1 MNFISQMALSLI
13 VTLVQSMMDNGLVAA
28 LQDLITEAF
37 NWDMPGEEKRKAVL
51 EKLKAI
57 GGVVGEAMAATAPW
71 LLNLALEA
79 LVAKA
84 KVEQEQ

>member
-1 MNFISQMALSLI
+1 MNFISQIALNLI

-28 LQDLITEAF
+28 LQELIEEAF
-37 NWDMPGEEKRKAVL
+37 NWDMPGEQKRAAVMQKL
-51 EKLKAI
+51 EAI
-57 GGVVGEAMAATAPW
+57 GGVVGDAVSATAPW

-84 KVEQEQ
+84 KVESE